1 MLSLSYHCW
10 RSFSHKL
17 VLSLA
22 LKKTNIEHIFLAKY
36 VIQGCKKVNKW
47 HRHSKSASST
57 AKVVMLSLCQT
68 PGWGWRGLK
77 SLHLF
82 SMSRFQIQSSLL
94 SFCLCHLAL
103 MCIDSAVVS
112 PLDSLTSI
120 GCVVELAVI
129 GDELY
134 IKNTDGLGRFRKT
147 IQVVGLGQ

>member
-1 MLSLSYHCW
+1 MLSLYYHCW

-57 AKVVMLSLCQT
+57 AKVVMLTLCQT
-68 PGWGWRGLK
+68 PGWVWRGLK

-82 SMSRFQIQSSLL
+82 SMSRFQIQSYLL

-103 MCIDSAVVS
+103 MCADSAVVS
-112 PLDSLTSI
+112 PLDSLR
-120 GCVVELAVI
+120 LAYI
-129 GDELY
+129 NWMCSGTCSDRGWLY

-147 IQVVGLGQ
+147 IQVTR